1 MATSRTSPLR
11 PSIRLS
17 PVHSRENSRSA
28 SPERNP
34 ASLYQ
39 KIDPLLSNL
48 SPESTLH
55 ALTSTEAVP
64 SNGNFSHNVL
74 SQSISQVS
82 PAERALGIRA
92 AIAAQ
97 NLDIWYKEVQSWIWP
112 KHSEAKLGKG
122 FEPPPETS
130 SQNNSVVSS
139 SLLLPPV
146 SDGRG
151 GSDVEYYGS
160 LPAAV
165 VEEYEK
171 RIEEI
176 RDGMDNLDVDELKE
190 HVLNAH
196 IPSRSRPSS
205 SNSTVSV
212 PPPLS
217 YVQLSDFTAVV
228 TATILRALP
237 LLSRLNSLLTTWD
250 VRLLVL
256 RQVPGLLRELKATRA
271 SLDSSFHALRT
282 SNPNE
287 NGDSRLSDSHL
298 RGEHVD
304 LESAVVA
311 VGRRMDRALDALEGR
326 QDSLPESWIDDLES
340 IESEFAAWVVEAER
354 YRLRTNWLRIRDQPK
369 KPETIETPEIQHEA
383 PSLQEIEISTENA
396 ATATETETQ
405 PALEPSSQTIDE
417 AGEESVQSQT
427 PALNE
432 KQEPQQDL
440 EQSIASPIE
449 RSPELPAPSDLNPS
463 SHSPCSA
470 TSAATLT
477 ELAKDQ
483 LPASSDL
490 SASSPSPCSE
500 TPDVVLTQPAK
511 EQMPVERSL
520 TVTEDMQT
528 PIRPT
533 FSLNHAVDISNQD
546 SPSRVPLPMTPDGED
561 KENVPPLDYN
571 QERPV
576 SSSGPKPAALS
587 EHNFMDDY
595 DPFVQKPALSGESEI
610 KKTPI
615 VSIANVVSISEVG
628 ESLPDIK
635 AVEDSFRS
643 TQDDTRADSSVIDHH
658 PVSPKEGMVK
668 QIPIASE
675 TSDHECAPPG
685 NRHSETR
692 LTTTEKVEMP
702 TIDDCP
708 ADAPNCTQC
717 ARDPF
722 QGISREP
729 TQHPE
734 PMEPA
739 ISESRPATAVS
750 GPREE
755 NPPQEPVP
763 ARKPLQSPIK
773 LSKHR
778 PGRLNL
784 DKEAP
789 KPRRHQ
795 RRSST
800 GSVGSLLSDN
810 SSLISSPDA
819 PEPQTG
825 SSHDGPLVTPSRQEF
840 PRSDSIPSHGEH
852 LLRAD
857 RLLRF
862 ENEKSSPAAFPQNRA
877 VSLPLERF
885 INDEFDLDIR
895 AQPELEATEFA
906 SSFKGTGVA
915 KPPHTTSTPAPQI
928 PPRVSSRHPR
938 LTRGK
943 SASDLK
949 ESENSKKNVEHNRK
963 AFGMNT
969 AHRALLHQE
978 QPKSVRLRQRL
989 TAHPSL
995 ESLGVKKQELP
1006 YVEEDES
1013 ELIDEGSRPSSPHRR
1028 RPRDQ
1033 LDEKI
1038 NSILSTLPGRI
1049 HLVDPSN
1056 EADTSSSTSSM
1067 DRKIRD
1073 RGHSESPH
1081 AAPSRSMTPAPSLM
1095 LMPAARRR
1103 LSHAHKAE
1111 DSYVKLYHLHH
1122 GGQTAPTKLFVRTV
1136 GENGQRVMVR
1146 VGGGWA
1152 DLGEYLREYVIHHG
1166 RRKVSETPRVEVQG
1180 LASRTSP
1187 GYSSPATMLSSA
1199 AASPYITS
1207 GRATPS
1213 RPPSVMSARPSS
1225 SLTVRKRRG
1234 SNASDGLGPRSVT
1247 TGTLS
1252 SYISPPP
1259 VTLPGGRRFSMSSN
1273 YSFGGTHSPANV
1285 ALASLAHDSQST
1297 PLGLAGP
1304 KPRSRQI
1311 SMSPEG
1317 EAWVEDVLQQTRRS
1331 SSVNPPSFA
1340 LNVAPGT
1347 ESVIDL
1353 HEADDHDHS
1362 RSHGRRSLPKI
1373 SSISDIRSVGSSKRV
1388 SLRGLGNRR

>member
-55 ALTSTEAVP
+55 ALTSTDAVP
-64 SNGNFSHNVL
+64 SNDNFSHNVL

-112 KHSEAKLGKG
+112 KHREAKLERG
-122 FEPPPETS
+122 FLPPAETP
-130 SQNNSVVSS
+130 SQANSVISS
-139 SLLLPPV
+139 SLLLPTA
-146 SDGRG
+146 S
-151 GSDVEYYGS
+151 GSCASADVEYYGS

-171 RIEEI
+171 RIDEI
-176 RDGMDNLDVDELKE
+176 RDGMENLDVDELKE

-205 SNSTVSV
+205 STSTVSV

-271 SLDSSFHALRT
+271 SLDSSFHSLRI

-287 NGDSRLSDSHL
+287 NTDSRLSDSHL
-298 RGEHVD
+298 RTEHVD
-304 LESAVVA
+304 LESTVVA

-340 IESEFAAWVVEAER
+340 IESDFAAWVVEAER
-354 YRLRTNWLRIRDQPK
+354 YRLRTNWLRMKVQPK
-369 KPETIETPEIQHEA
+369 EPEPLASPEVLHEVLHEASSQPQIESLPEQATTAIEPEA
-383 PSLQEIEISTENA
+383 PSGLESPRKTIEAHGENDP
-396 ATATETETQ
+396 TPSPIGNQHPEEETETSIT
-405 PALEPSSQTIDE
+405 SS
-417 AGEESVQSQT
+417 
-427 PALNE
+427 
-432 KQEPQQDL
+432 
-440 EQSIASPIE
+440 IE
-449 RSPELPAPSDLNPS
+449 
-463 SHSPCSA
+463 
-470 TSAATLT
+470 
-477 ELAKDQ
+477 KDQ
-483 LPASSDL
+483 ALQASSDTIE
-490 SASSPSPCSE
+490 SSLDPCSE
-500 TPDVVLTQPAK
+500 TADTVLANAPKDQS
-511 EQMPVERSL
+511 PVRGNL
-520 TVTEDMQT
+520 IVTEDLQSPT
-528 PIRPT
+528 RPA
-533 FSLNHAVDISNQD
+533 FSRNDAVDNSKQP
-546 SPSRVPLPMTPDGED
+546 SPSRVPLPVTPHSED
-561 KENVPPLDYN
+561 KENIPPPDYI

-576 SSSGPKPAALS
+576 SSSGSKPAALS
-587 EHNFMDDY
+587 EHNITDDD
-595 DPFVQKPALSGESEI
+595 DPFVQKPVPSGETETI
-610 KKTPI
+610 KTP
-615 VSIANVVSISEVG
+615 SLFTAEVVPEPEV
-628 ESLPDIK
+628 IK
-635 AVEDSFRS
+635 TPPS
-643 TQDDTRADSSVIDHH
+643 TRPMADSVCSIRDDAHEESPVIEHQSE
-658 PVSPKEGMVK
+658 PPREIVK
-668 QIPIASE
+668 QITTASNPSDTIWVTPRNPKPETHQIAPE
-675 TSDHECAPPG
+675 EAELP
-685 NRHSETR
+685 
-692 LTTTEKVEMP
+692 K
-702 TIDDCP
+702 IDVFP
-708 ADAPNCTQC
+708 AKAPNYTQDPC
-717 ARDPF
+717 DPF
-722 QGISREP
+722 QEFIRET
-729 TQHPE
+729 TQKSE
-734 PMEPA
+734 PVRPA
-739 ISESRPATAVS
+739 TSESRPTTAVALS
-750 GPREE
+750 REE
-755 NPPQEPVP
+755 KPPQEPVST
-763 ARKPLQSPIK
+763 RKPLQSPIK
-773 LSKHR
+773 LSKPR
-778 PGRLNL
+778 PGKLNL
-784 DKEAP
+784 GEHAQR
-789 KPRRHQ
+789 PRRHQ

-825 SSHDGPLVTPSRQEF
+825 SSHDGPLITPSRQEF
-840 PRSDSIPSHGEH
+840 PQSDSIRSHGDH

-857 RLLRF
+857 RLLQL
-862 ENEKSSPAAFPQNRA
+862 ENEKSPPAAFPQNRA

-895 AQPELEATEFA
+895 EQPELGATEFA
-906 SSFKGTGVA
+906 SSFKGHEVA
-915 KPPHTTSTPAPQI
+915 KPPHAIVGHKTPAPRV
-928 PPRVSSRHPR
+928 PPRGSSQRPR
-938 LTRGK
+938 LIRGK

-949 ESENSKKNVEHNRK
+949 ESENFKKNVEHNRK

-995 ESLGVKKQELP
+995 ESLGVRRQELP

-1013 ELIDEGSRPSSPHRR
+1013 ELVDEGSRPSSPHRR
-1028 RPRDQ
+1028 RPRDHI
-1033 LDEKI
+1033 DEKI

-1049 HLVDPSN
+1049 HLVDPNN
-1056 EADTSSSTSSM
+1056 EGDTSSSSSSM
-1067 DRKIRD
+1067 DRKMRD
-1073 RGHSESPH
+1073 RGQSESPQV
-1081 AAPSRSMTPAPSLM
+1081 PSRSITPAPSLM

-1136 GENGQRVMVR
+1136 GEDGQRVMVR

-1180 LASRTSP
+1180 LGTRTSP
-1187 GYSSPATMLSSA
+1187 GYPSPAAMLTSA

-1213 RPPSVMSARPSS
+1213 RPPSVMSARPQS

-1234 SNASDGLGPRSVT
+1234 SNVSDALGPRSVT

-1259 VTLPGGRRFSMSSN
+1259 VTLPGGRRLSMSSS
-1273 YSFGGTHSPANV
+1273 YSFGGAHSPANI
-1285 ALASLAHDSQST
+1285 ALASLTHDSQST

-1347 ESVIDL
+1347 ESVIDP
-1353 HEADDHDHS
+1353 HEADDHDLN
-1362 RSHGRRSLPKI
+1362 RSHGRRSLPKV

>member
-1 MATSRTSPLR
+1 MSPLR

-55 ALTSTEAVP
+55 ALTTTEAVP
-64 SNGNFSHNVL
+64 SNGSFSHNVL

-97 NLDIWYKEVQSWIWP
+97 NLDIWYKEVQSWLWP
-112 KHSEAKLGKG
+112 KHSDAKLGKG
-122 FEPPPETS
+122 FVPPAETS
-130 SQNNSVVSS
+130 SQDNSVVSS
-139 SLLLPPV
+139 SLLLPTAIG
-146 SDGRG
+146 GRG
-151 GSDVEYYGS
+151 SADVEFYGS
-160 LPAAV
+160 LPVALA
-165 VEEYEK
+165 EEYEK

-176 RDGMDNLDVDELKE
+176 RDEMDNLDVDELKE

-205 SNSTVSV
+205 STSTGSV

-256 RQVPGLLRELKATRA
+256 RQVPGLLRELKSTRA

-287 NGDSRLSDSHL
+287 NRESRLSDSHL
-298 RGEHVD
+298 RAEHVD
-304 LESAVVA
+304 LETAVVA

-326 QDSLPESWIDDLES
+326 QDSLPENWIDDLES

-354 YRLRTNWLRIRDQPK
+354 YRLRTNWLCMQDQPK
-369 KPETIETPEIQHEA
+369 EPEAIESSGVEIPEIQHETLL
-383 PSLQEIEISTENA
+383 SQENA
-396 ATATETETQ
+396 SSAEEVAKATETEVLSEQ
-405 PALEPSSQTIDE
+405 ESLVKTIDE
-417 AGEESVQSQT
+417 VAENNVESHSLAIADNQEPEGNLEISKT
-427 PALNE
+427 STEGAPSLPEPSALNV
-432 KQEPQQDL
+432 
-440 EQSIASPIE
+440 PI
-449 RSPELPAPSDLNPS
+449 PSPS
-463 SHSPCSA
+463 SE
-470 TSAATLT
+470 TLEIALT
-477 ELAKDQ
+477 DTAKDQ
-483 LPASSDL
+483 LP
-490 SASSPSPCSE
+490 
-500 TPDVVLTQPAK
+500 VHAK
-511 EQMPVERSL
+511 W
-520 TVTEDMQT
+520 TVTEEMQT
-528 PIRPT
+528 PTRPT
-533 FSLNHAVDISNQD
+533 FSLDHAVGSSDQS
-546 SPSRVPLPMTPDGED
+546 SPSRVPLPMTPDVDD
-561 KENVPPLDYN
+561 KENVPPLHYN
-571 QERPV
+571 QQERPV
-576 SSSGPKPAALS
+576 SSSGSKPPALS
-587 EHNFMDDY
+587 EHNFMDD
-595 DPFVQKPALSGESEI
+595 DPFIRKLAPSGETDI
-610 KKTPI
+610 KKTQI
-615 VSIANVVSISEVG
+615 VSI
-628 ESLPDIK
+628 PDIIPK
-635 AVEDSFRS
+635 LDVAAPSSIIDAVDDNVSS
-643 TQDDTRADSSVIDHH
+643 TQKDAREDPMLDRSSE
-658 PVSPKEGMVK
+658 SPRVDNIK
-668 QIPIASE
+668 QITVQA
-675 TSDHECAPPG
+675 TTTNTNCLTPG
-685 NRHSETR
+685 NNKLETR
-692 LTTTEKVEMP
+692 P
-702 TIDDCP
+702 TGAKEAEAPSIDVP
-708 ADAPNCTQC
+708 LAEVPNSTQFVS
-717 ARDPF
+717 DPF
-722 QGISREP
+722 QELGREP
-729 TQHPE
+729 TQQSE
-734 PMEPA
+734 PVQPT
-739 ISESRPATAVS
+739 IFESRPATAGS
-750 GPREE
+750 GPRGEM
-755 NPPQEPVP
+755 PPQEPVST
-763 ARKPLQSPIK
+763 RKPLQSPIK

-778 PGRLNL
+778 PGKLNL
-784 DKEAP
+784 DQNAQ
-789 KPRRHQ
+789 KPHQ
-795 RRSST
+795 RQRQTSN

-840 PRSDSIPSHGEH
+840 PRSNLIQSHGDNM
-852 LLRAD
+852 LRAD

-862 ENEKSSPAAFPQNRA
+862 QNEKSSPEVFPQNRA

-885 INDEFDLDIR
+885 INDEFDIDIR
-895 AQPELEATEFA
+895 EQPELEATDFP
-906 SSFKGTGVA
+906 SSFKEPGVA
-915 KPPHTTSTPAPQI
+915 RLPHTTIGRSTPVPQV
-928 PPRVSSRHPR
+928 PPRGASRRPR

-949 ESENSKKNVEHNRK
+949 ETDNTKKNVEHNRK

-995 ESLGVKKQELP
+995 ESLGVKRQELP

-1013 ELIDEGSRPSSPHRR
+1013 ELVDEGSRASSPHRR
-1028 RPRDQ
+1028 RPRDH

-1049 HLVDPSN
+1049 HLVDPNN
-1056 EADTSSSTSSM
+1056 EADTSSSSSSM
-1067 DRKIRD
+1067 DRKMRD
-1073 RGHSESPH
+1073 RGMSESPR
-1081 AAPSRSMTPAPSLM
+1081 AAPSRSTTPAPSLM

-1136 GENGQRVMVR
+1136 GEDGQRVMVR

-1152 DLGEYLREYVIHHG
+1152 DLGEYLREYVVHHG

-1180 LASRTSP
+1180 LTSRTSP
-1187 GYSSPATMLSSA
+1187 GYSSPAAAMLTPA
-1199 AASPYITS
+1199 AASPYIAS

-1213 RPPSVMSARPSS
+1213 RPPSVISARPPS

-1234 SNASDGLGPRSVT
+1234 SNASDALGPRSVT
-1247 TGTLS
+1247 AGTLS
-1252 SYISPPP
+1252 SYISPPQ
-1259 VTLPGGRRFSMSSN
+1259 VALSGGRRLSISSS
-1273 YSFGGTHSPANV
+1273 YSFGGANSPANI

-1331 SSVNPPSFA
+1331 SSVHPPSFA

-1353 HEADDHDHS
+1353 HEADHHDLTH
-1362 RSHGRRSLPKI
+1362 SHGRRSLPKV

>member
-17 PVHSRENSRSA
+17 PVVSRENSRPA

-64 SNGNFSHNVL
+64 TNGDFSHNVL

-97 NLDIWYKEVQSWIWP
+97 NLGIWYKEVQSWLWP
-112 KHSEAKLGKG
+112 KHSEAKLGMG

-130 SQNNSVVSS
+130 SQDNSLVSS
-139 SLLLPPV
+139 SLLLPPA
-146 SDGRG
+146 SNWG
-151 GSDVEYYGS
+151 GGADVEYYGS

-287 NGDSRLSDSHL
+287 KCDSRLSDSHL

-304 LESAVVA
+304 LERAVVA

-326 QDSLPESWIDDLES
+326 QDSLPENWIDDLES

-354 YRLRTNWLRIRDQPK
+354 YRLRTNWLRMKDQPK
-369 KPETIETPEIQHEA
+369 KPETIEIPEVPHEA
-383 PSLQEIEISTENA
+383 PSLQEIANLTDKV
-396 ATATETETQ
+396 ATATETQALPELGSSKKTIEEAAEDSIQ
-405 PALEPSSQTIDE
+405 PQTAALS
-417 AGEESVQSQT
+417 
-427 PALNE
+427 E
-432 KQEPQQDL
+432 KQKHEQGL
-440 EQSIASPIE
+440 ENSIASPVE
-449 RSPELPAPSDLNPS
+449 RSAQVLVS
-463 SHSPCSA
+463 SH
-470 TSAATLT
+470 LN
-477 ELAKDQ
+477 
-483 LPASSDL
+483 
-490 SASSPSPCSE
+490 ASSPNPCSE
-500 TPDVVLTQPAK
+500 TPLTQSVK
-511 EQMPVERSL
+511 EQLPIETSL
-520 TVTEDMQT
+520 TVTEHMQT
-528 PIRPT
+528 PTRPT
-533 FSLNHAVDISNQD
+533 FSLNHAVDSLSQQ
-546 SPSRVPLPMTPDGED
+546 SPSQVPLPMSPDVEN
-561 KENVPPLDYN
+561 KENVPPSNYD

-576 SSSGPKPAALS
+576 SSSGSKPAALS
-587 EHNFMDDY
+587 ERNLIDDG
-595 DPFVQKPALSGESEI
+595 DPFVQKPVHSGETEI
-610 KKTPI
+610 EKTPS
-615 VSIANVVSISEVG
+615 VSIAGVVSISEVG
-628 ESLPDIK
+628 ESPPDIK
-635 AVEDSFRS
+635 AVEDSVHS
-643 TQDDTRADSSVIDHH
+643 IKADPHKDSLSIDRQ
-658 PVSPKEGMVK
+658 PVSPKEGITK
-668 QIPIASE
+668 SIPVVSE
-675 TSDHECAPPG
+675 PSDREFVTPG
-685 NRHSETR
+685 NRKPEKR
-692 LTTTEKVEMP
+692 LADTEKVEVP
-702 TIDDCP
+702 TIDVCS
-708 ADAPNCTQC
+708 ADAPNHTKC
-717 ARDPF
+717 ACDPF
-722 QGISREP
+722 QEISGKP
-729 TQHPE
+729 TQQSE
-734 PMEPA
+734 PIESA
-739 ISESRPATAVS
+739 IYESRPAVS

-755 NPPQEPVP
+755 KPPQ
-763 ARKPLQSPIK
+763 AQISIRKPLQSPIK

-778 PGRLNL
+778 PGKLNL
-784 DKEAP
+784 DGEAP

-825 SSHDGPLVTPSRQEF
+825 SSHDGPLVTPSRQDF
-840 PRSDSIPSHGEH
+840 PRSNSIPSHGEH

-857 RLLRF
+857 RLLCF
-862 ENEKSSPAAFPQNRA
+862 ENDKSSPVAFPQNRA

-895 AQPELEATEFA
+895 EQPELEDAEFA
-906 SSFKGTGVA
+906 SSFKGTEVT
-915 KPPHTTSTPAPQI
+915 KPPPATTGLSTPAPQV
-928 PPRVSSRHPR
+928 PPRVSSRRPR

-943 SASDLK
+943 SVSDLK
-949 ESENSKKNVEHNRK
+949 ESENSKKNVDHNRK

-978 QPKSVRLRQRL
+978 QPKSTRLRQRL

-995 ESLGVKKQELP
+995 ESLGVKRQELP
-1006 YVEEDES
+1006 YVEEDEA
-1013 ELIDEGSRPSSPHRR
+1013 ELIDEGSRSSSPHRR

-1056 EADTSSSTSSM
+1056 EADTSSSSSSI

-1081 AAPSRSMTPAPSLM
+1081 GAPSRSITPAPSLM

-1136 GENGQRVMVR
+1136 GEDGKRVMVR

-1180 LASRTSP
+1180 LTSRTSP
-1187 GYSSPATMLSSA
+1187 SYTSPAAMLSSA
-1199 AASPYITS
+1199 AASPYVTS

-1213 RPPSVMSARPSS
+1213 RPPSVMSARPPS

-1234 SNASDGLGPRSVT
+1234 SNASDALGPRSVT
-1247 TGTLS
+1247 TGNLS

-1259 VTLPGGRRFSMSSN
+1259 VALHGGRRFSMSSN

-1331 SSVNPPSFA
+1331 SSVISPSFA

-1347 ESVIDL
+1347 ESVVDPQ
-1353 HEADDHDHS
+1353 EADDHDHH
-1362 RSHGRRSLPKI
+1362 RSHGRRSLPKV

>member
-34 ASLYQ
+34 TSLYQ

-112 KHSEAKLGKG
+112 KHGEAKLGKG
-122 FEPPPETS
+122 FEPPPESS
-130 SQNNSVVSS
+130 SQENSVGSS

-146 SDGRG
+146 SDGC
-151 GSDVEYYGS
+151 DVKYYGS

-205 SNSTVSV
+205 SHSTVSV

-271 SLDSSFHALRT
+271 SLDSSFHALRI

-287 NGDSRLSDSHL
+287 NSDSRLSDSHL

-326 QDSLPESWIDDLES
+326 QDSLPENWIDDLES

-354 YRLRTNWLRIRDQPK
+354 YRLRTNWLRMKDQPM
-369 KPETIETPEIQHEA
+369 KPETIEIPEVQHEA
-383 PSLQEIEISTENA
+383 PPLPEIADSTENA
-396 ATATETETQ
+396 AIAAEIDTQ
-405 PALEPSSQTIDE
+405 PERESLNKTI
-417 AGEESVQSQT
+417 EEVREDSVQPQT
-427 PALNE
+427 PALSE
-432 KQEPQQDL
+432 KQEPQQEL

-449 RSPELPAPSDLNPS
+449 RTPELPASSDLSPS
-463 SHSPCSA
+463 SPSPCSGA
-470 TSAATLT
+470 PDAVLT
-477 ELAKDQ
+477 ESAKEQ

-490 SASSPSPCSE
+490 RASSPSPCSE
-500 TPDVVLTQPAK
+500 TPDVVLTPPAK
-511 EQMPVERSL
+511 EQMPVETSL

-528 PIRPT
+528 PTRPT
-533 FSLNHAVDISNQD
+533 FSFNHAVDISNQD

-571 QERPV
+571 QEQPV
-576 SSSGPKPAALS
+576 SSGSKPAALS
-587 EHNFMDDY
+587 EHNFVDDD
-595 DPFVQKPALSGESEI
+595 DPFVQKPAFSGETEI
-610 KKTPI
+610 KKTPV
-615 VSIANVVSISEVG
+615 VSIADVISMPELG
-628 ESLPDIK
+628 ESLPEVK
-635 AVEDSFRS
+635 AADESVCSI
-643 TQDDTRADSSVIDHH
+643 QDDTSKDSLVIDHQ
-658 PVSPKEGMVK
+658 PVSPKDGMVK
-668 QIPIASE
+668 QITVASE
-675 TSDHECAPPG
+675 PSDRECVSAE
-685 NRHSETR
+685 NRNSETC
-692 LTTTEKVEMP
+692 LTTTEKVEVP
-702 TIDDCP
+702 TIDVCP
-708 ADAPNCTQC
+708 ADTPNYTQC
-717 ARDPF
+717 AWDPF
-722 QGISREP
+722 QEISREP
-729 TQHPE
+729 TQQPE

-739 ISESRPATAVS
+739 ISESRPVTAVP
-750 GPREE
+750 GPRKE
-755 NPPQEPVP
+755 NPPQEQVP
-763 ARKPLQSPIK
+763 TRKPLQSPIK

-778 PGRLNL
+778 PGKLNL
-784 DKEAP
+784 DKDAP

-810 SSLISSPDA
+810 SSLISSPEA

-825 SSHDGPLVTPSRQEF
+825 SSHEGPLVTPSRQDF

-862 ENEKSSPAAFPQNRA
+862 ENEKSSPAAFPQTRA

-895 AQPELEATEFA
+895 DQPELEATEFA

-915 KPPHTTSTPAPQI
+915 KPPHTTSTPAPQV
-928 PPRVSSRHPR
+928 PPRVSSRRPR

-949 ESENSKKNVEHNRK
+949 ESENSKKNLEYNRK

-995 ESLGVKKQELP
+995 ESLGVKRQELP

-1049 HLVDPSN
+1049 HLVDPNN
-1056 EADTSSSTSSM
+1056 EADTSSSSSSM
-1067 DRKIRD
+1067 DRKMRD
-1073 RGHSESPH
+1073 RGHSESPR

-1136 GENGQRVMVR
+1136 GEDGQRVMVR

-1180 LASRTSP
+1180 LTSRTSP
-1187 GYSSPATMLSSA
+1187 GYSSPAAVLSSA

-1213 RPPSVMSARPSS
+1213 RPPSVMSARPPS
-1225 SLTVRKRRG
+1225 SLTVRKRRS
-1234 SNASDGLGPRSVT
+1234 SNASDALGPRSVT

-1273 YSFGGTHSPANV
+1273 YSFGGTHSPANF

-1347 ESVIDL
+1347 ESVMDL
-1353 HEADDHDHS
+1353 HEADDQDHS
-1362 RSHGRRSLPKI
+1362 RSHSRRSLPKV

-1388 SLRGLGNRR
+1388 SLRGLSNRR

>member
-1 MATSRTSPLR
+1 MATRRTSPLR

-34 ASLYQ
+34 ASSYQ

-64 SNGNFSHNVL
+64 SNDNFSHNIL

-97 NLDIWYKEVQSWIWP
+97 NLDIWYKEVQSWSWP

-122 FEPPPETS
+122 FVPPAETP
-130 SQNNSVVSS
+130 SQANYVVSS
-139 SLLLPPV
+139 SLLLPTA
-146 SDGRG
+146 SGSRG
-151 GSDVEYYGS
+151 SADVEYYGS
-160 LPAAV
+160 LPAAL

-171 RIEEI
+171 RIDEI
-176 RDGMDNLDVDELKE
+176 RDGMENLDVDELKE

-205 SNSTVSV
+205 STSTVSV

-237 LLSRLNSLLTTWD
+237 LLSRLYSLLTTWD

-271 SLDSSFHALRT
+271 SLDTSFHSLRT

-287 NGDSRLSDSHL
+287 NTDSRLSDSHL
-298 RGEHVD
+298 RAEHVD
-304 LESAVVA
+304 LEFAVVA

-340 IESEFAAWVVEAER
+340 IESDFAAWVIEAER
-354 YRLRTNWLRIRDQPK
+354 YRLRTNWLRMKIQPK
-369 KPETIETPEIQHEA
+369 EPEPIESPEVPHEA
-383 PSLQEIEISTENA
+383 PLPTQIPSSSEE
-396 ATATETETQ
+396 ATATEPEAPSELESPRRTIEADRENEARSQTAAPSETQ
-405 PALEPSSQTIDE
+405 HPEKDIETSISSSIEKDQELPEPSDSN
-417 AGEESVQSQT
+417 ESS
-427 PALNE
+427 L
-432 KQEPQQDL
+432 
-440 EQSIASPIE
+440 
-449 RSPELPAPSDLNPS
+449 
-463 SHSPCSA
+463 
-470 TSAATLT
+470 
-477 ELAKDQ
+477 
-483 LPASSDL
+483 
-490 SASSPSPCSE
+490 SPCSE
-500 TPDVVLTQPAK
+500 TPDIILTIASKDQL
-511 EQMPVERSL
+511 PVHTSSIA
-520 TVTEDMQT
+520 TEGLQT
-528 PIRPT
+528 PTRST
-533 FSLNHAVDISNQD
+533 FSLNDAVDNLKQP
-546 SPSRVPLPMTPDGED
+546 SPSRVPLPMTPESEN
-561 KENVPPLDYN
+561 KENVPPPNYI

-576 SSSGPKPAALS
+576 SSSGSKPTALS
-587 EHNFMDDY
+587 EHNVMDDD
-595 DPFVQKPALSGESEI
+595 DPFVQKANPSGETETI
-610 KKTPI
+610 KTP
-615 VSIANVVSISEVG
+615 SIFTADVEAVPEVIESQSSNKPMEDGACSIHDDARE
-628 ESLPDIK
+628 ESPAIIHRT
-635 AVEDSFRS
+635 E
-643 TQDDTRADSSVIDHH
+643 
-658 PVSPKEGMVK
+658 SPREIVK
-668 QIPIASE
+668 QITAAS
-675 TSDHECAPPG
+675 TPSDSICIPPG
-685 NRHSETR
+685 NSEPETCPISP
-692 LTTTEKVEMP
+692 EAVEVP
-702 TIDDCP
+702 KIDVSP
-708 ADAPNCTQC
+708 AEAPNETYDRCNTFQKF
-717 ARDPF
+717 AR
-722 QGISREP
+722 QP
-729 TQHPE
+729 TQQSE
-734 PMEPA
+734 PVQPA
-739 ISESRPATAVS
+739 ISESRPTTAVS
-750 GPREE
+750 ASREE
-755 NPPQEPVP
+755 KPPQVPVST
-763 ARKPLQSPIK
+763 RKPLQSPIK

-778 PGRLNL
+778 PGKLNL
-784 DKEAP
+784 DKDAQV
-789 KPRRHQ
+789 PRRHH

-825 SSHDGPLVTPSRQEF
+825 SSHDGPLITPSRQEF
-840 PRSDSIPSHGEH
+840 PRPDSIRSHGDH

-857 RLLRF
+857 RLLRL
-862 ENEKSSPAAFPQNRA
+862 ENEKSSPASFPQNRA

-895 AQPELEATEFA
+895 EQPGIGATGFS
-906 SSFKGTGVA
+906 SSFKEAGVA
-915 KPPHTTSTPAPQI
+915 KPPRATVGRTTPAPRV
-928 PPRVSSRHPR
+928 PPRGSSQRPR
-938 LTRGK
+938 LVRGK

-949 ESENSKKNVEHNRK
+949 GSENFKKNVEHNRK

-995 ESLGVKKQELP
+995 ESLGVKRQELP

-1013 ELIDEGSRPSSPHRR
+1013 ELVDEGSRPSSPHRR
-1028 RPRDQ
+1028 RPRDH

-1049 HLVDPSN
+1049 HLVDPNN
-1056 EADTSSSTSSM
+1056 EGDTSSSSSSM
-1067 DRKIRD
+1067 DRKMRD
-1073 RGHSESPH
+1073 RGQSESPQV
-1081 AAPSRSMTPAPSLM
+1081 PSRSTTPAPSLM

-1136 GENGQRVMVR
+1136 GEDGQRVMVR

-1180 LASRTSP
+1180 LATRTSP
-1187 GYSSPATMLSSA
+1187 GYPSPATILTSA
-1199 AASPYITS
+1199 AGSPYITS

-1213 RPPSVMSARPSS
+1213 RPPSVMSARPQS

-1234 SNASDGLGPRSVT
+1234 SNASDALGPRSVT
-1247 TGTLS
+1247 TGSLS

-1259 VTLPGGRRFSMSSN
+1259 VTLPGGRRLSMSSS
-1273 YSFGGTHSPANV
+1273 YSFGGAHSPANI
-1285 ALASLAHDSQST
+1285 ALASLTHDSQST

-1331 SSVNPPSFA
+1331 SSLNPPSFA

-1347 ESVIDL
+1347 ESVIDP
-1353 HEADDHDHS
+1353 HEADDHDLS
-1362 RSHGRRSLPKI
+1362 RSHGRRSLPKV

-1388 SLRGLGNRR
+1388 SLRGLENRR

>member
-64 SNGNFSHNVL
+64 SNDNFSHNIL

-82 PAERALGIRA
+82 PSERALGIRA

-97 NLDIWYKEVQSWIWP
+97 NLDIWYKEVQSWLWP
-112 KHSEAKLGKG
+112 KHSQAKLGKG
-122 FEPPPETS
+122 FVPPAETPA
-130 SQNNSVVSS
+130 QAISVVSS
-139 SLLLPPV
+139 SVLL
-146 SDGRG
+146 STASGSRG
-151 GSDVEYYGS
+151 SADVEYYGS

-171 RIEEI
+171 RIDEI
-176 RDGMDNLDVDELKE
+176 RDGMENLDVDELKE

-205 SNSTVSV
+205 STSTVSV

-256 RQVPGLLRELKATRA
+256 RQVPGLLRELKVTRA
-271 SLDSSFHALRT
+271 SLDSSFHSLRT
-282 SNPNE
+282 SNHNE
-287 NGDSRLSDSHL
+287 NTDSRLSDSHL
-298 RGEHVD
+298 RVEHVN
-304 LESAVVA
+304 LESTVVA

-340 IESEFAAWVVEAER
+340 IESDFAAWVVEAER
-354 YRLRTNWLRIRDQPK
+354 YRLRTNWLRMKVQPK
-369 KPETIETPEIQHEA
+369 EPEPIENPEASSQPQIESLPEEAAAVTEPEA
-383 PSLQEIEISTENA
+383 PSEPESPRKTIEAHRDNA
-396 ATATETETQ
+396 A
-405 PALEPSSQTIDE
+405 
-417 AGEESVQSQT
+417 QSQT
-427 PALNE
+427 PAPSENQHPE
-432 KQEPQQDL
+432 KSIEPSITSSIEQDQAL
-440 EQSIASPIE
+440 
-449 RSPELPAPSDLNPS
+449 PEPSDLSEPS
-463 SHSPCSA
+463 
-470 TSAATLT
+470 LI
-477 ELAKDQ
+477 
-483 LPASSDL
+483 
-490 SASSPSPCSE
+490 PCSE
-500 TPDVVLTQPAK
+500 TPDTVLTNASKNQST
-511 EQMPVERSL
+511 VHDSFI
-520 TVTEDMQT
+520 VTEGLQT
-528 PIRPT
+528 PTRSI
-533 FSLNHAVDISNQD
+533 FSLNDAVDSSKQP
-546 SPSRVPLPMTPDGED
+546 SPSRMPLPVTPESED
-561 KENVPPLDYN
+561 KENVPPPDYI

-576 SSSGPKPAALS
+576 SSSGSKPAALS
-587 EHNFMDDY
+587 EHNVMDDD
-595 DPFVQKPALSGESEI
+595 DPFVQKPVSSGETETI
-610 KKTPI
+610 KTPSLFTAEVVPEPEVI
-615 VSIANVVSISEVG
+615 KSPSITKPIEDRVCSIHDDARE
-628 ESLPDIK
+628 ESLVIEHQSEPPREIVK
-635 AVEDSFRS
+635 QTTADSNLSDAICATHGNPKPASRPMAPEEAEAPKIDVLPAEAPNY
-643 TQDDTRADSSVIDHH
+643 TQDPS
-658 PVSPKEGMVK
+658 
-668 QIPIASE
+668 
-675 TSDHECAPPG
+675 
-685 NRHSETR
+685 
-692 LTTTEKVEMP
+692 
-702 TIDDCP
+702 
-708 ADAPNCTQC
+708 
-717 ARDPF
+717 DPF
-722 QGISREP
+722 QEFVRET
-729 TQHPE
+729 TQQSE
-734 PMEPA
+734 PVQPA
-739 ISESRPATAVS
+739 ISESRPTTAVAVS
-750 GPREE
+750 REE
-755 NPPQEPVP
+755 KPPQEPVTT
-763 ARKPLQSPIK
+763 RKPLQSPIK

-778 PGRLNL
+778 PGKLNL
-784 DKEAP
+784 DKDAP
-789 KPRRHQ
+789 RSHRHQ

-825 SSHDGPLVTPSRQEF
+825 SSHDGPLITPSHQEF
-840 PRSDSIPSHGEH
+840 PQPDSIRSHGDH

-885 INDEFDLDIR
+885 INEFDMDIR
-895 AQPELEATEFA
+895 EQPELGPTEFS
-906 SSFKGTGVA
+906 SSFKGPEVA
-915 KPPHTTSTPAPQI
+915 KPPHTTAGRTTPAPRV
-928 PPRVSSRHPR
+928 PPRGSSQRPR
-938 LTRGK
+938 LVRGK

-949 ESENSKKNVEHNRK
+949 ESENFKKNVEHNRK

-995 ESLGVKKQELP
+995 ESLGVKRQELP

-1013 ELIDEGSRPSSPHRR
+1013 ELVDEGSRPSSPQRR
-1028 RPRDQ
+1028 RPRDH

-1049 HLVDPSN
+1049 HLVDPNN
-1056 EADTSSSTSSM
+1056 EGDTSSSSSSM
-1067 DRKIRD
+1067 DRKMRD
-1073 RGHSESPH
+1073 RGQSESPQV
-1081 AAPSRSMTPAPSLM
+1081 PSRSITPAPSLM

-1136 GENGQRVMVR
+1136 GEDGQRVMVR

-1180 LASRTSP
+1180 LATRTSP
-1187 GYSSPATMLSSA
+1187 GYPSPAAMLTSA

-1213 RPPSVMSARPSS
+1213 RPPSVMSARPQS

-1234 SNASDGLGPRSVT
+1234 SNASDALGPRSVT
-1247 TGTLS
+1247 TGNFS

-1259 VTLPGGRRFSMSSN
+1259 VTLPGGRRLSMSSS
-1273 YSFGGTHSPANV
+1273 YSFGGAHSPANI
-1285 ALASLAHDSQST
+1285 ALASLTHDSQST

-1347 ESVIDL
+1347 ESVVDP
-1353 HEADDHDHS
+1353 HEADDHDLN
-1362 RSHGRRSLPKI
+1362 RSHGRRSLPKV